1 MRKISSGTF
10 YAPIEMNALGFH
22 MKTGLFFG
30 SFNPIHNGH
39 FAVARYLR
47 DSGLCR
53 EVWFVVSPC
62 NPFKADTLLT
72 DEYERLEIVK
82 AAVAGEPRMRVCDM
96 EFSMPRPS
104 YTADTLRRLK
114 RSYPYRDF
122 AIVMGADNLENI
134 EKWKDKDFVL
144 SEFEIFVY
152 PRPGHDCRNI
162 ERRDNI
168 KIVKAAETDIS
179 STDIRRMLSA
189 GEDITPFVPEASKE
203 LILKYYSPGDFV

>member
-1 MRKISSGTF
+1 
-10 YAPIEMNALGFH
+10 
-22 MKTGLFFG
+22 
-30 SFNPIHNGH
+30 
-39 FAVARYLR
+39 
-47 DSGLCR
+47 
-53 EVWFVVSPC
+53 
-62 NPFKADTLLT
+62 
-72 DEYERLEIVK
+72 
-82 AAVAGEPRMRVCDM
+82 MRVCDM

-114 RSYPYRDF
+114 RSYPHRDF

-152 PRPGHDCRNI
+152 PRPGHDCGNI
-162 ERRDNI
+162 NRRDNI

-179 STDIRRMLSA
+179 STDIRRMLA
-189 GEDITPFVPEASKE
+189 VGEDIAPFVPEASKE